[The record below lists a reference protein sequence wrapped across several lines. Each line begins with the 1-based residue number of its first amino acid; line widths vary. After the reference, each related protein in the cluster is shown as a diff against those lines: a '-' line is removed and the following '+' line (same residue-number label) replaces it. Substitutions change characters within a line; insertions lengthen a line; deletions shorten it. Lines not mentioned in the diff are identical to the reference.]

1 MGKEAAVAAGAIAMF
16 GEKYGDVVRVV
27 SVGDVSVELCGGT
40 HVDNAGDIHLFKIA
54 SEQGIAAGVRRIVA
68 YTSAGAFAY
77 LREREAESRY
87 VRERFK
93 AASLEEIEE
102 KLEKVA
108 ATEKD
113 LRKQIEKL
121 NSASAGNEVEEMLK
135 AATLIG
141 TTPVIAWECSA
152 DEQGVKKL
160 REIADQVRAKAS
172 NAVLVVGVK
181 GQGDGKVH
189 LLAAVGKDAP
199 KNVNAANIIKDLSTF
214 IEGRGGGKPDMAQAG
229 GTKPEGLAD
238 ALAAVPRV
246 VALQLG

>member
-1 MGKEAAVAAGAIAMF
+1 M
-16 GEKYGDVVRVV
+16 
-27 SVGDVSVELCGGT
+27 
-40 HVDNAGDIHLFKIA
+40 
-54 SEQGIAAGVRRIVA
+54 
-68 YTSAGAFAY
+68 
-77 LREREAESRY
+77 
-87 VRERFK
+87 
-93 AASLEEIEE
+93 
-102 KLEKVA
+102 
-108 ATEKD
+108 
-113 LRKQIEKL
+113 